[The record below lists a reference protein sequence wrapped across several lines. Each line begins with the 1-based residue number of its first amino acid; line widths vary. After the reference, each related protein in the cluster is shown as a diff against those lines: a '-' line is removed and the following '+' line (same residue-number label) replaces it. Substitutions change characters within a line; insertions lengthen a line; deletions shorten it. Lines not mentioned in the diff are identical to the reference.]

1 MQQELSKKE
10 VHIWSSYI
18 AHSTYDVDKR
28 FTYLEPV
35 EKERAQGFYFERD
48 RTRFVQSRYLLRS
61 LLAKY
66 IGKAASEI
74 RFVYNP
80 YGKPALTEQQAKLY
94 FNISHAGNWVVMSFA
109 KDIEMGIDLAYQ
121 HPTEDIS
128 ELISPD
134 IFTDRELSYFDN
146 VTPIK
151 RQALFYKLWASKEAY
166 LKAIGTGLSV
176 APNNVE
182 VILGENGDLSVAKG
196 QQKPTTNHYL
206 IALKD
211 IPDPYV
217 GCLAVPKLPD
227 NVRYFR
233 A

>member
-1 MQQELSKKE
+1 MRQELSKEE

-18 AHSTYDVDKR
+18 AHSAYDVDKR
-28 FTYLEPV
+28 FTYLEPA

-48 RTRFVQSRYLLRS
+48 RTRFVQSRYLLKL

-80 YGKPALTEQQAKLY
+80 YGKPALMDQQAKLY
-94 FNISHAGNWVVMSFA
+94 FNISHAGDWVVMAFA
-109 KDIEMGIDLAYQ
+109 KDIEMGIDLAYH

-128 ELISPD
+128 GLISPD

-146 VTPIK
+146 ATPIK
-151 RQALFYKLWASKEAY
+151 RQALFYKLWACKEAY

-182 VILGENGDLSVAKG
+182 VTLRENGEVSVVKY
-196 QQKPTTNHYL
+196 QQESYTNYYL
-206 IALKD
+206 IALKN
-211 IPDPYV
+211 ISDPYV

-227 NVRYFR
+227 GIRYFR
-233 A
+233 I